1 MMCPKALSGLKGLHM
16 NRHPSGKDLTGE
28 ISAAPHGIEVLERY
42 PQVGVLK
49 KGAPE
54 ELKHLPLLLQNL
66 LQKFPM
72 ARRHPHPMV
81 VHFPIALLM
90 ASSLFVLLH
99 LLFKNPSFEITSF
112 YLLILGAIA
121 SPFAM
126 ATGLLTWWINYRLKL
141 TLFVKR
147 KIQFSILLLI
157 FEIIL
162 ILWRSFQSQISNPIY
177 FIMMILLTPIVSIL
191 GYYGG
196 QMTFPAEKDRWGVG
210 ELCDAGSYVNFT
222 SSPLRSLTPLLFFLG
237 EGVENDARCH
247 SQETDKEGKMISLG
261 WIRVTDTG
269 EGFDDLS

>member
-1 MMCPKALSGLKGLHM
+1 MKEITSEDLMANNGKDGKPGYISFQGRVYDVSKSPLWSKGLHM

-28 ISAAPHGIEVLERY
+28 ISAAPHGTEVLERY

-54 ELKHLPLLLQNL
+54 ELKHLPPVLQNL
-66 LQKFPM
+66 LQTFPM

-81 VHFPIALLM
+81 VHFPIAFLM

-99 LLFKNPSFEITSF
+99 LIFKNPSFEITSF

-126 ATGLLTWWINYRLKL
+126 GTGLLTWWINYRSKL

-162 ILWRSFQSQISNPIY
+162 ILWRGSQSQISNPIY
-177 FIMMILLTPIVSIL
+177 FIMMVILTPIVSIL

-196 QMTFPAEKDRWGVG
+196 QMTFPAE
-210 ELCDAGSYVNFT
+210 
-222 SSPLRSLTPLLFFLG
+222 
-237 EGVENDARCH
+237 
-247 SQETDKEGKMISLG
+247 
-261 WIRVTDTG
+261 
-269 EGFDDLS
+269 

>member
-1 MMCPKALSGLKGLHM
+1 MKEFTLEELSSFNGKDSRPVYIALQGKVYDVSQSPLWSKGLHM
-16 NRHPSGKDLTGE
+16 NRHPAGKDLAGE
-28 ISAAPHGIEVLERY
+28 ISAAPHGTEVLERY

-54 ELKHLPLLLQNL
+54 ELKHLPLGLQNL

-90 ASSLFVLLH
+90 ASSLLVLLY
-99 LLFKNPSFEITSF
+99 LIFKNPSFESTSF
-112 YLLILGAIA
+112 HLLILGAIA

-126 ATGLLTWWINYRLKL
+126 ATGLLTWWINYRLKV

-162 ILWRSFQSQISNPIY
+162 ILWRSSASQISNPIY
-177 FIMMILLTPIVSIL
+177 FIMVVILTPIVSIL

-196 QMTFPAEKDRWGVG
+196 QMTFPAE
-210 ELCDAGSYVNFT
+210 
-222 SSPLRSLTPLLFFLG
+222 
-237 EGVENDARCH
+237 
-247 SQETDKEGKMISLG
+247 Q
-261 WIRVTDTG
+261 
-269 EGFDDLS
+269 

>member
-1 MMCPKALSGLKGLHM
+1 MKEITSEDLMANNGKDGKPVYISFQGRVYDVSKSPLWSKGLHM

-28 ISAAPHGIEVLERY
+28 ISAAPHGTEVLERY

-54 ELKHLPLLLQNL
+54 ELKHLPPVLQNL

-72 ARRHPHPMV
+72 AKRHPHPMV

-99 LLFKNPSFEITSF
+99 LIFKNSSFEITSF

-126 ATGLLTWWINYRLKL
+126 GTGLLTWWINYRLKL

-157 FEIIL
+157 FEIFL
-162 ILWRSFQSQISNPIY
+162 ILWFSSNPEISNPIY
-177 FIMMILLTPIVSIL
+177 FIMVVLLTLIVSIL

-196 QMTFPAEKDRWGVG
+196 QMTFPAE
-210 ELCDAGSYVNFT
+210 
-222 SSPLRSLTPLLFFLG
+222 
-237 EGVENDARCH
+237 
-247 SQETDKEGKMISLG
+247 Q
-261 WIRVTDTG
+261 
-269 EGFDDLS
+269 

>member
-1 MMCPKALSGLKGLHM
+1 MKEITSEDLMVNNGKDGKPVYISFQGRVYDVSKSPLWSKGLHM
-16 NRHPSGKDLTGE
+16 NRHPSGKDLSGE
-28 ISAAPHGIEVLERY
+28 ISAAPHGTEVLERY

-54 ELKHLPLLLQNL
+54 ELKHLPPVLQNL

-90 ASSLFVLLH
+90 ASTLFILLY
-99 LLFKNPSFEITSF
+99 LIFKNPSFEITSF

-126 ATGLLTWWINYRLKL
+126 ATGLLTWWVNYRLKL

-162 ILWRSFQSQISNPIY
+162 ILWRSSNPEISNPIY
-177 FIMMILLTPIVSIL
+177 FIMVVLLTPIVSIL

-196 QMTFPAEKDRWGVG
+196 QMTFPTEK
-210 ELCDAGSYVNFT
+210 
-222 SSPLRSLTPLLFFLG
+222 
-237 EGVENDARCH
+237 
-247 SQETDKEGKMISLG
+247 
-261 WIRVTDTG
+261 
-269 EGFDDLS
+269 

>member
-1 MMCPKALSGLKGLHM
+1 MKEMESEELSSFNGRDGKPIYIAFQGKIYDVTRSPLWSKGLHM

-28 ISAAPHGIEVLERY
+28 ISAAPHGTEVLERY

-54 ELKHLPLLLQNL
+54 ELKHLPPILQSF

-72 ARRHPHPMV
+72 TRRHPHPMI
-81 VHFPIALLM
+81 VHFPLAFLM

-99 LLFKNPSFEITSF
+99 LLFKNPSLETTSF
-112 YLLILGAIA
+112 HLLILGVIA

-147 KIQFSILLLI
+147 KIQYSIVLLVLEIVLI
-157 FEIIL
+157 F
-162 ILWRSFQSQISNPIY
+162 WRSSQSQIFNPLY
-177 FIMMILLTPIVSIL
+177 FILVILLTPIVSLL

-196 QMTFPAEKDRWGVG
+196 QMTFPVEK
-210 ELCDAGSYVNFT
+210 E
-222 SSPLRSLTPLLFFLG
+222 
-237 EGVENDARCH
+237 
-247 SQETDKEGKMISLG
+247 
-261 WIRVTDTG
+261 
-269 EGFDDLS
+269 

>member
-1 MMCPKALSGLKGLHM
+1 MKEITSEELLSFNGKDGKSVYISFQGRVYDVSKSPLWSKGLHM

-28 ISAAPHGIEVLERY
+28 ISAAPHGTEVLERY

-54 ELKHLPLLLQNL
+54 ELKHLPPVLQNL
-66 LQKFPM
+66 LQTFPM

-81 VHFPIALLM
+81 VHFPIVFLM

-99 LLFKNPSFEITSF
+99 LIFKNPSFEITSF

-126 ATGLLTWWINYRLKL
+126 GTGLLTWWINYRSKL

-162 ILWRSFQSQISNPIY
+162 ILWRGSQSQISNPIY
-177 FIMMILLTPIVSIL
+177 FIMMVILTPIVSIL

-196 QMTFPAEKDRWGVG
+196 QMTFPVEK
-210 ELCDAGSYVNFT
+210 
-222 SSPLRSLTPLLFFLG
+222 
-237 EGVENDARCH
+237 
-247 SQETDKEGKMISLG
+247 Q
-261 WIRVTDTG
+261 
-269 EGFDDLS
+269 

>member
-1 MMCPKALSGLKGLHM
+1 MKEIASEELLSFNGKDGKPVYISFQGRVYDVSKSPLWSKGLHM

-28 ISAAPHGIEVLERY
+28 ISAAPHGTEVLERY

-54 ELKHLPLLLQNL
+54 ELKHLPPLLQNL

-81 VHFPIALLM
+81 VHFPIGLLM
-90 ASSLFVLLH
+90 ASSLFVLLY
-99 LLFKNPSFEITSF
+99 LIFKNPSLEITSY

-147 KIQFSILLLI
+147 KIQFSIILLI
-157 FEIIL
+157 FEIVL
-162 ILWRSFQSQISNPIY
+162 ISWRSFQSQISDPIY
-177 FIMMILLTPIVSIL
+177 FIMMVLLTPIVSIL

-196 QMTFPAEKDRWGVG
+196 QMTFPVEKP
-210 ELCDAGSYVNFT
+210 S
-222 SSPLRSLTPLLFFLG
+222 
-237 EGVENDARCH
+237 
-247 SQETDKEGKMISLG
+247 
-261 WIRVTDTG
+261 
-269 EGFDDLS
+269 

>member
-1 MMCPKALSGLKGLHM
+1 MKEMTSEELLLFNGKDGRPVYLAFQGKVYDVTQSPLWSKGLHM

-28 ISAAPHGIEVLERY
+28 ISAAPHGTEVFERY

-54 ELKHLPLLLQNL
+54 ELKHLPPLLQNL

-81 VHFPIALLM
+81 VHFPIGLLM
-90 ASSLFVLLH
+90 ASSLFVLLY
-99 LLFKNPSFEITSF
+99 LIFKNPSFEITSY

-126 ATGLLTWWINYRLKL
+126 GTGLLTWWINYRLKL

-147 KIQFSILLLI
+147 KIQFSIILLI
-157 FEIIL
+157 FEIVL
-162 ILWRSFQSQISNPIY
+162 ISWRSFQSQISDPIY
-177 FIMMILLTPIVSIL
+177 FIMGVLLTPIVSIL

-196 QMTFPAEKDRWGVG
+196 QMTFPVEK
-210 ELCDAGSYVNFT
+210 E
-222 SSPLRSLTPLLFFLG
+222 
-237 EGVENDARCH
+237 
-247 SQETDKEGKMISLG
+247 
-261 WIRVTDTG
+261 
-269 EGFDDLS
+269 